1 MNKRARI
8 AIGVAVI
15 FVALGYLVFTGVARS
30 ATYYL
35 TVGEI
40 KAKGASMIGR
50 SVRVT
55 GKLDGASLKWDS
67 TKIVLT
73 FDLTDPAAGGSR
85 VSAVYH
91 GIRPDGMDDGRD
103 IVIEGKLTDQGSF
116 DVKNILV
123 KCPSKYE
130 AQPAG
135 GK

>member
-1 MNKRARI
+1 MNKRTRI

-15 FVALGYLVFTGVARS
+15 FVALGYLVFTGISRS

-35 TVGEI
+35 TVSEM
-40 KAKGASMIGR
+40 KAKAATLGAR

-55 GKLDGASLKWDS
+55 GKLDGSSLRWDA
-67 TKIVLT
+67 TKILLT
-73 FDLTDPAAGGSR
+73 FDLTDGTNR

-91 GIRPDGMDDGRD
+91 GIKPDGMDDGRD
-103 IVIEGKLTDQGSF
+103 IVLEGKVAGDGSF
-116 DVKNILV
+116 DVNNILV

-130 AQPAG
+130 SQPTG

>member
-1 MNKRARI
+1 MSKRTRI
-8 AIGVAVI
+8 AIGVAVV
-15 FVALGYLVFTGVARS
+15 FVALGYLVFTGISRS

-35 TVGEI
+35 TVSEMKS
-40 KAKGASMIGR
+40 KAATLGDR

-55 GKLDGASLKWDS
+55 GKLDGSSLKWDA
-67 TKIVLT
+67 KDILLT
-73 FDLTDPAAGGSR
+73 FDLTDGTNR

-103 IVIEGKLTDQGSF
+103 IVIEGKVAANGSF

-130 AQPAG
+130 SQPAG